1 MHRKRIT
8 AAVLLCITAWMTN
21 PLRAQQQQQIPQAT
35 HSFSI
40 QQCVDFA
47 HSHNTQ
53 VKNAMLDY
61 QIQVQTNRN
70 VTSGALPNI
79 SASGAFT
86 DYIDI
91 PTTLLPGV
99 LLSPPQP
106 GVYFPVQFGTKYN
119 ATGSVSLTQTIFDGQ
134 VFVGLKARQASLD
147 YAMKATEVTEQNIK
161 VNIYKIYYQL
171 AASKVQMNI
180 IDANIARTQQL
191 LHDTKAMHDNG
202 FAEQIDVDKNNVQLA
217 NLQTEKLKTESAI
230 YNGYLGL
237 KYLLGMPANDQ
248 LILTDS
254 VSEDQ
259 IKAGIIDTGYQYTDR
274 KEYQYLQLVQ
284 TLNQF
289 NVKRYKLS
297 ELPVLSLNGVY
308 QKNAQRGQFDF
319 GGGQWFTTS
328 YFGVNLN
335 VPIFNGFAKKSN
347 IQIAKLQLQ
356 QTQNKVEDLK
366 LSIDTAVSYAYRNF
380 TTAIQ
385 TLDYQKKNMTL
396 AEQVYDQTKK
406 KYEAGVGSTTDI
418 TNAEADLKTAQNNYI
433 SAMYD
438 AIIAKIDYNNATG
451 KLN

>member
-1 MHRKRIT
+1 MT
-8 AAVLLCITAWMTN
+8 AAVLLCITAWLTH
-21 PLRAQQQQQIPQAT
+21 PLRAQQQQIPQAT
-35 HSFSI
+35 HAFSI

-53 VKNAMLDY
+53 VKNALLDY

-79 SASGAFT
+79 SASGGLT

-91 PTTLLPGV
+91 PTTLLPGI
-99 LLSPPQP
+99 LANPPAP
-106 GVYFPVQFGTKYN
+106 GTYIPVQFGTKYN
-119 ATGSVSLTQTIFDGQ
+119 ANATVNLQQTIFDGQ
-134 VFVGLKARQASLD
+134 VFIGLKARQTSLD
-147 YAMKATEVTEQNIK
+147 YAMKATQVTEQTIK

-202 FAEQIDVDKNNVQLA
+202 FAEQIDIDKNNVQLA
-217 NLQTEKLKTESAI
+217 NLQTEKLKTQNAI
-230 YNGYLGL
+230 NNGYLGL
-237 KYLLGMPANDQ
+237 KYLLGMPARDE

-254 VSEDQ
+254 VNEDQ
-259 IKAGIIDTGYQYTDR
+259 IKEGIVDTAFQYTDR
-274 KEYQYLQLVQ
+274 KEYQYLQLVKK
-284 TLNQF
+284 LNEF
-289 NVKRYKLS
+289 NVKRYQLS
-297 ELPVLSLNGVY
+297 QLPVLSLNGVY
-308 QKNAQRGQFDF
+308 QKSAQRTKFDIF
-319 GGGQWFTTS
+319 GSGDWFTTS
-328 YFGVNLN
+328 YLGLNLSI
-335 VPIFNGFAKKSN
+335 PIFNGFAKKSN
-347 IQIAKLQLQ
+347 IQISRLQLQ
-356 QTQNKVEDLK
+356 QTQNKIEDLK
-366 LSIDTAVSYAYRNF
+366 ISIDTAVTAAYRNF

-385 TLDYQKKNMTL
+385 TLDYQKKNMVL
-396 AEQVYDQTKK
+396 AEHVYNQTKI

-418 TNAEADLKTAQNNYI
+418 LNAETDLKTAQNNYI